1 MVVWWV
7 REWAGIWMLGFITT
21 SLKLTQPSTSMEKS
35 RSQAYKGAGVDQ
47 EEEKENSMKVLMNFE
62 PFLQS

>member
-1 MVVWWV
+1 
-7 REWAGIWMLGFITT
+7 MLGFITT

-47 EEEKENSMKVLMNFE
+47 EEEKEKEKPDGNLDRLSIELEDASVV
-62 PFLQS
+62 